1 MKRTLALLL
10 FLLAVLFPLLGMAE
24 ENLLTNGGFEQLD
37 ELGDPEG
44 WYTNTYRNEA
54 GYSRLQ
60 ITDEKAHSGSYSA
73 LIQNAS
79 PNDARYITTVRL
91 EPNSYYRLSGYVLVE
106 SMEDEGNGANFG
118 IEDLYASSTGLYDTD
133 GQWQYLEWYG
143 KTGADQREITL
154 GVRLGG
160 YSAESV
166 GKAYFDDIELV
177 KVDAS
182 AVPDDV
188 SPSLWYSIASSAAAK
203 TETTAAPQKSTVL
216 FCLLAAAFLL
226 LCLLLKPWL

>member
-1 MKRTLALLL
+1 MKKTLALLL
-10 FLLAVLFPLLGMAE
+10 FLLVALAPLWGIAE
-24 ENLLTNGGFEQLD
+24 ENLLSNGGFEQLD

-79 PNDARYITTVRL
+79 LNDARYITTVRV

-106 SMEDEGNGANFG
+106 SMGDDGNGANFG
-118 IEDLYASSTGLYDTD
+118 IEDLYTSSTGLYDTD

-143 KTGADQREITL
+143 KTGPDQKEITL

-160 YSAESV
+160 YSAESI

-177 KVDAS
+177 KVEAS
-182 AVPDDV
+182 AIPDEV
-188 SPSLWYSIASSAAAK
+188 SPSLWYSVASSAASK
-203 TETTAAPQKSTVL
+203 TETETESVPQKLSL
-216 FCLLAAAFLL
+216 IHI
-226 LCLLLKPWL
+226 

>member
-1 MKRTLALLL
+1 
-10 FLLAVLFPLLGMAE
+10 
-24 ENLLTNGGFEQLD
+24 
-37 ELGDPEG
+37 
-44 WYTNTYRNEA
+44 
-54 GYSRLQ
+54 
-60 ITDEKAHSGSYSA
+60 
-73 LIQNAS
+73 
-79 PNDARYITTVRL
+79 
-91 EPNSYYRLSGYVLVE
+91 
-106 SMEDEGNGANFG
+106 MEDEGNGANFG

-133 GQWQYLEWYG
+133 RQWQYLEWYG

-177 KVDAS
+177 KVDDS

-203 TETTAAPQKSTVL
+203 TETTTAPQKSTAL
-216 FCLLAAAFLL
+216 FCLLALGGDLGCSAGPTLAGMVSAAAGDDLKTGVLAALVFPLVL
-226 LCLLLKPWL
+226 TLCVLFQHRRASAKKLS